1 MKPAA
6 GPAYRAFVVGV
17 LFLFSLLHQADK
29 LLIGPLATP
38 IMETFQVNELQM
50 GAVFTGALVVGAILY
65 PLWGYL
71 GDRFSRARLL
81 ALACF
86 LWGST
91 TWISAGAPSFR
102 SFLTSRASTGIDDSS
117 YPAMYS
123 LVADYFPPG
132 IRGRV
137 YALLQAAQ
145 PLGYLGGAV
154 AATLLA
160 DPWGWR
166 RIFLLTAGL
175 GLALSVVLALGLRE
189 PRRGQAEPE
198 LAALG
203 DWPEVRFNLR
213 QAAALVRKPSLVFLF
228 LQGFVGVFPWNVI
241 SYWFFRYLE
250 TERGYDPTAVLITM
264 VPVIVVLSAGF
275 YLGGALGDWGYRRN
289 PRGRLA
295 VSIGGVLLG
304 AVLLPLSLSVPVAE
318 RGWFLG
324 LLLLSALAIPLSSPN
339 VVATV
344 YEVTLPEVRSTALSV
359 QYFIESAGS
368 ALAPLIAGAIA
379 VRANLHTAILT
390 TAVSAWALTAVFLS
404 LAAWRVPA
412 DAARMRSDLR
422 LRAEA
427 SGS

>member
-1 MKPAA
+1 MKPSG
-6 GPAYRAFVVGV
+6 GPAYRAFVVGA

-29 LLIGPLATP
+29 LLVGPLATP
-38 IMETFQVNELQM
+38 IMETFNVNELQM
-50 GAVFTGALVVGAILY
+50 GAVFTGALVVGAVLY

-81 ALACF
+81 ALASF

-91 TWISAGAPSFR
+91 TWISALAPSFR

-117 YPAMYS
+117 YPALYS
-123 LVADYFPPG
+123 LAADYFPPAV
-132 IRGRV
+132 RGRV

-160 DPWGWR
+160 DRWGWR
-166 RIFLLTAGL
+166 RIFFLTGGL
-175 GLALSVVLALGLRE
+175 GLALAAVLVIGLRE

-198 LAALG
+198 LAAAAGL
-203 DWPEVRFNLR
+203 PEFRFDLR
-213 QAAALVRKPSLVFLF
+213 QAAALLRKPSLVFLF
-228 LQGFVGVFPWNVI
+228 VQGFVGVFPWNVI

-250 TERGYDPTAVLITM
+250 TERGYDETAVLLTM
-264 VPVIVVLSAGF
+264 APVIIVLSLGF
-275 YLGGALGDWGYRRN
+275 YLGGVLGDRGYRRG

-295 VSIGGVLLG
+295 VSIFGVVLG
-304 AVLLPLSLSVPVAE
+304 AVLLPISLAVPVEA
-318 RGWFLG
+318 RGLF
-324 LLLLSALAIPLSSPN
+324 LLLLLLAALAIPLSSPN

-379 VRANLHTAILT
+379 VQANLHTAIAV
-390 TAVSAWALTAVFLS
+390 TAVSAWALTAFFLG
-404 LAAWRVPA
+404 LAAWRVPQ
-412 DAARMRSDLR
+412 DAARMRAELR
-422 LRAEA
+422 RRVSAA
-427 SGS
+427 AV

>member
-6 GPAYRAFVVGV
+6 SPAYRAFVVGV

-50 GAVFTGALVVGAILY
+50 GAVFTGALVVGAVLY

-81 ALACF
+81 ALASF

-91 TWISAGAPSFR
+91 TWISAWAPSFR
-102 SFLTSRASTGIDDSS
+102 SFMTSRASTGIDDSS

-132 IRGRV
+132 VRGRV
-137 YALLQAAQ
+137 YALIQAAQ

-166 RIFLLTAGL
+166 RIFFLTGAL
-175 GLALSVVLALGLRE
+175 GLALSVILALGLRE
-189 PRRGQAEPE
+189 PRRGQSEPE
-198 LAALG
+198 LAASP
-203 DWPEVRFNLR
+203 DWPEFRFDLR

-250 TERGYDPTAVLITM
+250 TERGYDATAVLLTM
-264 VPVIVVLSAGF
+264 APVIVVLSAGF

-295 VSIGGVLLG
+295 VSICGVLLG
-304 AVLLPLSLSVPVAE
+304 AVLLPLSLSVPTAE

-379 VRANLHTAILT
+379 VRASLHIAILT
-390 TAVSAWALTAVFLS
+390 TAVSAWVLTAVFLG
-404 LAAWRVPA
+404 LAAWRVPV
-412 DAARMRSDLR
+412 DAARMRSELR
-422 LRAEA
+422 LRAA
-427 SGS
+427 TARS